1 MRPFPYSCCRLIHT
15 EQCGLCGINSK
26 IDPRKEAEGQ
36 VTTEV
41 GPFCADGSLPLVWA
55 SVGFGS
61 LLIPRW
67 RTSQMCLPAHLDRS
81 GQGTFEQKGVI
92 RTSMVLC
99 SARPSV
105 KPNSSATGGGRPNVL
120 GRESGGHCILGQ
132 PLGPPHTKLRSL
144 VHPLSS
150 MAIPGTPSQQVLKGS
165 VSPLGM
171 FVNAGLPRLMGY
183 ALKYTRQS
191 CTRTNH
197 PVSEANTVAIEK
209 WPL

>member
-120 GRESGGHCILGQ
+120 GRESGGHHTWTAAWPSPHQAQESGPSTLIHGHPRHTQPASPEGQ
-132 PLGPPHTKLRSL
+132 CFSTGNVCKCWITTTDGLCSQVHQTVLHKDKPSCLR
-144 VHPLSS
+144 
-150 MAIPGTPSQQVLKGS
+150 GQ
-165 VSPLGM
+165 
-171 FVNAGLPRLMGY
+171 Y
-183 ALKYTRQS
+183 S
-191 CTRTNH
+191 CH
-197 PVSEANTVAIEK
+197 
-209 WPL
+209 